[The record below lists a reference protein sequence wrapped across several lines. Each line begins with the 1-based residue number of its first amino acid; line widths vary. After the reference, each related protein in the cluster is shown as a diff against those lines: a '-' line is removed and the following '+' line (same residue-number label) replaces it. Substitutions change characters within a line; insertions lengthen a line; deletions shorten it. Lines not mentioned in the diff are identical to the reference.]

1 MQTPYITNEK
11 HVTTKYITGQTIK
24 LQKNMPT
31 WQQTETIKD
40 NNAAL
45 TVTHTL
51 VHLHHSLNI
60 STNNTSK
67 EERFRNFPRLDEG

>member
-1 MQTPYITNEK
+1 M
-11 HVTTKYITGQTIK
+11 TTKYITGQTTK

-40 NNAAL
+40 NDAAL

-51 VHLHHSLNI
+51 VHLCQSLNI
-60 STNNTSK
+60 STNNMSK
-67 EERFRNFPRLDEG
+67 EERFRNFPGPDEG